1 MENTVNIDVAVI
13 YHWYDHL
20 LLRNNCD
27 ADIVTKAIEEG
38 DF

>member
-20 LLRNNCD
+20 LLRNNGD